1 MLVEKFTDFEEVRSR
16 KENKVRQTFKL
27 LNIVYNVEKHFKQ
40 KINCYFTDKLHLVYR
55 VTFFI
60 RKGKIEHSNA

>member
-40 KINCYFTDKLHLVYR
+40 KINCYFNDKLHLAYR

-60 RKGKIEHSNA
+60 GKG